1 MLLVSNIRFDGL
13 SPFQKLEHVAR
24 FILRYVL
31 HQDSLLP
38 FLCYIYGFSV
48 AVKYYGCLWY
58 RKMTGLEYLLN
69 EVIEPNLFVIRKQ
82 KRDSPEKV
90 TPMLTYYV
98 LDGSI
103 YQAPQLCNVFN
114 ARIVSYFLNLPLN
127 MIFLGYLI
135 SRILGNYYQF
145 FCL

>member
-1 MLLVSNIRFDGL
+1 
-13 SPFQKLEHVAR
+13 
-24 FILRYVL
+24 
-31 HQDSLLP
+31 
-38 FLCYIYGFSV
+38 
-48 AVKYYGCLWY
+48 
-58 RKMTGLEYLLN
+58 MTGLEYLLN

-114 ARIVSYFLNLPLN
+114 ARIVSFYRNFPLNLKL
-127 MIFLGYLI
+127 LGYL
-135 SRILGNYYQF
+135 S
-145 FCL
+145 CL